1 MLQNIRE
8 RFTGR
13 FALVVLA
20 LICLPFLFFGVPN
33 DFIAT
38 EDVASVDDINISQP
52 YFENQYQNEMLR
64 YDSEGIEIPDEA
76 RIFVRQNVLNNII
89 NDVLTEQFI
98 NENGINISDEFI
110 ARVIQSSPE
119 FMVDGQFSRDRYYTW
134 LNERVIEPSL
144 FEENQRVNIRK
155 GQLERGIRATSFV
168 TPSEYRRYLNL
179 IGEQRNV
186 TIAEINLSVLAEPI
200 NLKEEDIQE
209 YYSSRSNEFLQPES
223 IDFSYVE
230 LRKDQLNNDLE
241 ITDDEILQYYN
252 DSGQRFAQDER
263 RQASH
268 ILILL
273 GEDEALSLQRAS
285 ETLERINNGESFS
298 DLVLSISDDEGS
310 KQSDGDLG
318 MLPRSQLPGA
328 LGDAIFSMVEGEISE
343 VVRTDFGF
351 HIVRLDKVES
361 DGKVPLE
368 VVENELRQE
377 LILQK
382 SGQNF
387 TDQERALSDALFDAD
402 DLSQL
407 ADNIGLEVITEE
419 SFSGQGGGSFGSN
432 QIVIDAVFDAHRD
445 DNYELSDILEID
457 ANRSIV
463 FQIEDYNEAE
473 VIPLEDVRDTIV
485 ADMKLV
491 SAEVLANDIATR
503 LENRLIKGDDIQEIT
518 NELSSVTTAS
528 KLMNRASEEDDFM
541 LQASVFSEKRSKDG
555 VPRIGTVIMS
565 NGNYA
570 VYSVTESIYG
580 IPESIPQNER
590 DDARELLNQRSGLS
604 DYSAF
609 ISELEQRADITKNDE
624 LISSSSLFD

>member
-186 TIAEINLSVLAEPI
+186 TIAEIDLSVLAEPI
-200 NLKEEDIQE
+200 NLEEEDIQE

-223 IDFSYVE
+223 IDFSYIE

-285 ETLERINNGESFS
+285 DTLERINNGESFS
-298 DLVLSISDDEGS
+298 DLVLSISEDEGS

-328 LGDAIFSMVEGEISE
+328 LGDTIFSMVEGEISE

-368 VVENELRQE
+368 VVESELRQE

-382 SGQNF
+382 AGQNF

-402 DLSQL
+402 DLNQL

-473 VIPLEDVRDTIV
+473 VMPLEDVRDTII

-503 LENRLIKGDDIQEIT
+503 LENRLIKGENIQEIA
-518 NELSSVTTAS
+518 NELSSVTIAN

-541 LQASVFSEKRSKDG
+541 LQASVFNEKRPKDG
-555 VPRIGTVIMS
+555 APRIGTVIMS

>member
-273 GEDEALSLQRAS
+273 GEDEELSLQRAS

-382 SGQNF
+382 AGQNF

-402 DLSQL
+402 NLSQL

-473 VIPLEDVRDTIV
+473 VMPLEDVRDTIV

-503 LENRLIKGDDIQEIT
+503 LENRLIKGEDIQEIA

>member
-144 FEENQRVNIRK
+144 FEENQRINIRK

-200 NLKEEDIQE
+200 NLEEEDIQE

-273 GEDEALSLQRAS
+273 GEDEALSLQRAN

-328 LGDAIFSMVEGEISE
+328 LGDAIFSMVEGEISK

-368 VVENELRQE
+368 VVESELRQE

-382 SGQNF
+382 AGQNF

-402 DLSQL
+402 DLNQL

-473 VIPLEDVRDTIV
+473 VMPLEDVRDTIV

-503 LENRLIKGDDIQEIT
+503 LENRLIKGEGIQEIA

>member
-38 EDVASVDDINISQP
+38 EDVASVDDTNISQP

-89 NDVLTEQFI
+89 NEVLTLQFI
-98 NENGINISDEFI
+98 EDNGIDISDDFI

-119 FMVDGQFSRDRYYTW
+119 FMIDGQFSKDRYYTW
-134 LNERVIEPSL
+134 LNERVIEPSI

-186 TIAEINLSVLAEPI
+186 TIAEIDLSVLADPI
-200 NLKEEDIQE
+200 NLEEEDIQE

-223 IDFSYVE
+223 IDFSYIE
-230 LRKDQLNNDLE
+230 LRKDQLNNNLD

-268 ILILL
+268 ILILF
-273 GEDEALSLQRAS
+273 GEDETLALQRAS

-328 LGDAIFSMVEGEISE
+328 LGDAIFSMAEGEISE

-351 HIVRLDKVES
+351 HIVRLDRVES

-368 VVENELRQE
+368 LVESELRQE

-382 SGQNF
+382 AGQNF

-402 DLSQL
+402 NLSQL

-445 DNYELSDILEID
+445 NNYELSDILEID

-463 FQIEDYNEAE
+463 FQIEGYNEAK
-473 VIPLEDVRDTIV
+473 VRPLGDVRDTIV

-503 LENRLIKGDDIQEIT
+503 LENLLIKGESIQEVA
-518 NELSSVTTAS
+518 NELSSVTTVN
-528 KLMNRASEEDDFM
+528 KLMNRASEDDDFM
-541 LQASVFSEKRSKDG
+541 LQASVFGEKRSKDG

-570 VYSVTESIYG
+570 VFSVTGSIYG

-609 ISELEQRADITKNDE
+609 ISELERRADITKNDE
-624 LISSSSLFD
+624 IISSSSLFD